1 MLLIDCPFCGERPE
15 TEFRYGGEAH
25 IARPPLPGALDDQA
39 WSEHLFVRKNP
50 RGLHA
55 ERWNHQHGCGRW
67 FNALRDTYTDCFA
80 ETYRAGA
87 QPSSRQPSA
96 ERPEGGKPD
105 GMARA

>member
-1 MLLIDCPFCGERPE
+1 MLLIDCPFCGTRPE

-25 IARPPLPGALDDQA
+25 IARPARPGEVDDHA
-39 WSEHLFVRKNP
+39 WSEHLFVRRNP

-67 FNALRDTYTDCFA
+67 FNALRDTHTDRFV

-87 QPSSRQPSA
+87 QPLSRQPSA